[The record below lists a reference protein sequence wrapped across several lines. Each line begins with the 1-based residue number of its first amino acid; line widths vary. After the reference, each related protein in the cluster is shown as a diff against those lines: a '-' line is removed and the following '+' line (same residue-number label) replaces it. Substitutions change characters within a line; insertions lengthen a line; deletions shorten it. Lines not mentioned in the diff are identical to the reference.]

1 MGKIRSVVSALLIL
15 LSFSCWANMLQEKKT
30 SFENLCELSVVDPH
44 VLLSKAD
51 TLDVHSALPFYQI
64 EMLRACA
71 YRSLSMRSLV
81 FYHAHHALEAVGI
94 DKDPDTKA
102 YVYMLLVESAVLLN
116 HLDIGTKYIAEGV
129 SYARMSKNILLEAN
143 MIQMESTI
151 LRKLGQTV
159 KSYTRMQDA
168 IRMLAKSNQPEAL
181 LLMSHIYGYLMSFYI
196 EDLRYN
202 DAWQLG
208 KKRSVF
214 IDKMEKEKQKINVS
228 WIDNQKGY
236 LYSKMA
242 LLSEIR
248 KESKLAEEYCKM
260 FYRTNFS
267 KSNMGVF
274 EINNYLLLRGDFR
287 QVLQNNDIRFQLNNT
302 DTLGTDY
309 LNALYQNS
317 KAYKGLGDY
326 EKAYYL
332 LEKINNVRKTL
343 RIGEYKQKVQQM
355 RESNQKMENEMLA
368 HEISFKIKLR
378 NYFIVGLLVLL
389 IVGGA
394 FVYYILR
401 KKKTISFQKRQ
412 IVSLVTELTN
422 LKEEEEEIHRTE
434 FGKDPNGVPS
444 ATQVKLPAEEA
455 PITSDHILPDE
466 EIPYENLRDKILF
479 DDFDRKVRVEK
490 IYLQYQFDHDDYAL
504 LMGVN
509 HNRFARIMKNYGG
522 GNLTHYLNDLRLEY
536 SVFLLREHPELS
548 NMEVAKKCALPKLS
562 IFCRLFKE
570 RFGVNPTVFRQEA
583 LSKK

>member
-1 MGKIRSVVSALLIL
+1 
-15 LSFSCWANMLQEKKT
+15 
-30 SFENLCELSVVDPH
+30 
-44 VLLSKAD
+44 
-51 TLDVHSALPFYQI
+51 
-64 EMLRACA
+64 
-71 YRSLSMRSLV
+71 
-81 FYHAHHALEAVGI
+81 
-94 DKDPDTKA
+94 
-102 YVYMLLVESAVLLN
+102 
-116 HLDIGTKYIAEGV
+116 
-129 SYARMSKNILLEAN
+129 
-143 MIQMESTI
+143 
-151 LRKLGQTV
+151 
-159 KSYTRMQDA
+159 
-168 IRMLAKSNQPEAL
+168 
-181 LLMSHIYGYLMSFYI
+181 
-196 EDLRYN
+196 
-202 DAWQLG
+202 
-208 KKRSVF
+208 
-214 IDKMEKEKQKINVS
+214 
-228 WIDNQKGY
+228 
-236 LYSKMA
+236 MA

-248 KESKLAEEYCKM
+248 KQSKLAEEYCKM

-422 LKEEEEEIHRTE
+422 LKEKEEEIHRTE

-548 NMEVAKKCALPKLS
+548 NMEVAKNVLYLNFPFLS
-562 IFCRLFKE
+562 VI
-570 RFGVNPTVFRQEA
+570 
-583 LSKK
+583 